1 MDEFG
6 RVEEES
12 ENSGQHTFQ
21 ETKRDNQ
28 PTQSVPFSHY
38 ASHEVRGKEERI
50 QELVAVVDLDR
61 RGRNERSGK
70 SGGSRPPVK
79 EEDGAGCCQCVI
91 M

>member
-6 RVEEES
+6 LVEEES
-12 ENSGQHTFQ
+12 ETLQRVANHDD
-21 ETKRDNQ
+21 RPIQ
-28 PTQSVPFSHY
+28 PAPFSHY

-61 RGRNERSGK
+61 RGRNEKSGK
-70 SGGSRPPVK
+70 SGGGRQPVK
-79 EEDGAGCCQCVI
+79 EEEGAGCCQCVI

>member
-6 RVEEES
+6 RVDEEMEV
-12 ENSGQHTFQ
+12 SGQDANH
-21 ETKRDNQ
+21 DNRPVQ
-28 PTQSVPFSHY
+28 PAPFSHY

-61 RGRNERSGK
+61 RGRNEK
-70 SGGSRPPVK
+70 GGQNGGRRPPVK